1 MRVKN
6 YRLSPTTQGK
16 EARSWAGAKK
26 FGLLQV
32 LVSLILV
39 GCTVQPAATS
49 QNPATL
55 APIALDTATSVPAAS
70 EPPAPATIPPATA
83 AATTAAPAAPT
94 ATPLPPTLPPPTPPA
109 LIAPERPISLPPG
122 FAIGVFA
129 QGLNGARMMAIG
141 PDGMLYVAERGA
153 NRIIRLP
160 DQNGDG
166 VADGVQVVTDNLV
179 RPSSLAFYKDGS
191 LYVGETT
198 RILRLREPDARGVF
212 QQRQVI
218 IDGLPAEGHNT
229 RSVLFSPDWTSLFVS
244 IGSSCNDCIE
254 SDHRRA
260 AIMRYNPD
268 GSGGQVFASGLRNAV
283 GITFR
288 PGTNELWA
296 TNNGRDYLG
305 DDLPPETINLVQQGD
320 NFGWPRCHSGDIID
334 PELGD
339 PNACVG
345 ITQPMVKMQAHS
357 APLGLNFYTGSQFPV
372 EYQGGLF
379 VAFHGSWNRSM
390 PTGYKVVFI
399 RFQDGKPGAAQD
411 FATGW
416 LANGSDWG
424 RPVDVVTAPNGGLF
438 VSDDTGGTIYTIIY
452 TGG

>member
-1 MRVKN
+1 
-6 YRLSPTTQGK
+6 
-16 EARSWAGAKK
+16 
-26 FGLLQV
+26 
-32 LVSLILV
+32 
-39 GCTVQPAATS
+39 
-49 QNPATL
+49 
-55 APIALDTATSVPAAS
+55 
-70 EPPAPATIPPATA
+70 
-83 AATTAAPAAPT
+83 
-94 ATPLPPTLPPPTPPA
+94 
-109 LIAPERPISLPPG
+109 
-122 FAIGVFA
+122 
-129 QGLNGARMMAIG
+129 
-141 PDGMLYVAERGA
+141 MLYVAERSA
-153 NRIIRLP
+153 NRIVRLP

-166 VADGVQVVTDNLV
+166 VADGMQVVADNLV

-198 RILRLREPDARGVF
+198 RILRLSNPDDRGVF
-212 QQRQVI
+212 QQRQII
-218 IDGLPAEGHNT
+218 IDGLPSGGHNT
-229 RSVLFSPDWTSLFVS
+229 RTVLFSPDWQTLYVS
-244 IGSSCNDCIE
+244 IGSSCNNCLE
-254 SDHRRA
+254 SDPRRA

-305 DDLPPETINLVQQGD
+305 DDLPPETVNLVGQGN
-320 NFGWPRCHSGDIID
+320 NFGWPRCHAGDIID
-334 PELGD
+334 PEFGD

-345 ITQPMVKMQAHS
+345 VVQPMVKMQAHS

-379 VAFHGSWNRSM
+379 VAFHGSWNRSV

-399 RFQDGKPGAAQD
+399 PFQDGKPGAVQD

-416 LANGSDWG
+416 LANGADWG
-424 RPVDVVTAPNGGLF
+424 RPVDVITAPDGGLF
-438 VSDDTGGTIYTIIY
+438 VSDDTGGKIYIIIY